1 MATIWEKNEPNIVEF
16 GYSVNADEFCI
27 IGDSLAI
34 CLSGSCIGYTSRQ
47 QISLA
52 KKERSLESTVS
63 KNNPSRL
70 RVILCQPA
78 ICCSSYRSP
87 SWAKYGGG
95 RTILVRHRGWG
106 ARRCCWYS
114 FHSSSLDTS
123 CQSTA
128 KCWEARRCHK
138 GQSNKEACAFRTVSV
153 RTLRLTALIDD

>member
-1 MATIWEKNEPNIVEF
+1 LIRSCRRKPKPYSVTTMKHTDFVDVKLLARQILRNTTKTTSGETVQWMHIKWLRFEKDEPNIVKF

-87 SWAKYGGG
+87 S
-95 RTILVRHRGWG
+95 
-106 ARRCCWYS
+106 
-114 FHSSSLDTS
+114 
-123 CQSTA
+123 
-128 KCWEARRCHK
+128 
-138 GQSNKEACAFRTVSV
+138 
-153 RTLRLTALIDD
+153 